1 MDKQREI
8 AELGAIYGEPSVG
21 RWAREVTETAF
32 RFWADKP
39 QKRFGEVV
47 LFILR
52 TNGRLLLHTKAF
64 YPEGAFRVPTGTL
77 LEGEPLLDAVRRET
91 QEETG
96 LQVCVE
102 RFLAALEFE
111 FRWQAQHFLIPSY
124 LFLVRETQG
133 ALHCEDEQEQISAF
147 REISPRELDCV
158 AEQLEHLPP
167 DWQDWGWFRGLPHR
181 VAAQLLLSSAEG
193 AQ

>member
-1 MDKQREI
+1 MDRQRET
-8 AELGAIYGEPSVG
+8 AELSAIYGEPVVG
-21 RWAREVTETAF
+21 HWAREVGEATF
-32 RFWADKP
+32 RFWTARS

-47 LFILR
+47 LFICR
-52 TNGRLLLHTKAF
+52 ASGRLLLHTKAF

-111 FRWQAQHFLIPSY
+111 FRWQGQRFLIPSY

-147 REISPRELDCV
+147 REISPRELDSV

-167 DWQDWGWFRGLPHR
+167 DWQDWAWFRSLPHR